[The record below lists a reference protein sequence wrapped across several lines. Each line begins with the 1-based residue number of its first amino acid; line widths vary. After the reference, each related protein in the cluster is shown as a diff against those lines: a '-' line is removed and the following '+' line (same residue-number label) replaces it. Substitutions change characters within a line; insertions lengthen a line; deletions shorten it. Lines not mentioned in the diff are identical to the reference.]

1 MVLKTESIRHQTM
14 VISKRQEKKKKKMSL
29 IMGAAY
35 KLERISMSYTGKEKP
50 RSV

>member
-14 VISKRQEKKKKKMSL
+14 VISKRQEKKKKMSL